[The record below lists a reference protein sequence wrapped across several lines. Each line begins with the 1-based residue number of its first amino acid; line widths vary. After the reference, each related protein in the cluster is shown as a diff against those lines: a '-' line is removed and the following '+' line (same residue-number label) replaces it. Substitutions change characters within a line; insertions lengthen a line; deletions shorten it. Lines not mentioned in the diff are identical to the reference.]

1 MQVVNVKKK
10 KRSFL
15 RPNKEALVCIVANE
29 QNHNTVAFNA
39 VFPQCHAW
47 RTCPVIDTVLSTSVT
62 LRLWFMSL
70 VITAL
75 QLRQKINNTATF

>member
-1 MQVVNVKKK
+1 MQVVKKK
-10 KRSFL
+10 KSK
-15 RPNKEALVCIVANE
+15 PNKEALVCVVSN
-29 QNHNTVAFNA
+29 NHNTVTFNA

-62 LRLWFMSL
+62 LRFFFLYIFMSL